1 VQNWCGNGPV
11 PNQQDHAI
19 WVTTALYMDGML
31 KDDYLKSTLAK
42 FDALYNP
49 NANFA
54 GFGMPKYPDM
64 SYTVYGLLKQGY
76 TSRARGVM
84 EACIRDI
91 VRAGAPF
98 AEQYVGDDF
107 RADGVRPSLFGSST
121 IIDFTMLMNGYKYD
135 RGTPTI
141 ALTDAQ
147 DSGVAGLL
155 IRGKTVALMN
165 THGRVQFGEK
175 GKMKPVNAKVGQVVE
190 MVGVPTVESR

>member
-1 VQNWCGNGPV
+1 
-11 PNQQDHAI
+11 
-19 WVTTALYMDGML
+19 
-31 KDDYLKSTLAK
+31 
-42 FDALYNP
+42 
-49 NANFA
+49 
-54 GFGMPKYPDM
+54 MPKYPDM

-141 ALTDAQ
+141 VLTDAQ

-155 IRGKTVALMN
+155 IRGKAIDLKHADGMVL
-165 THGRVQFGEK
+165 FGEK
-175 GKMKPVNAKVGQVVE
+175 GKLTLVNAKVGQVVE
-190 MVGVPTVESR
+190 IMGNPSVETR